1 MKNNIIERL
10 NTLRILMKEN
20 NLDAYIIPTNDFH
33 GSEYVGDYFKTR
45 SFISGFTGSAGTVVV
60 TLDEAILWTDGR
72 YFLQAEDQLKNS
84 TIELY
89 KQGEKGVLNIYEYL
103 NNKMPKDCK
112 IGFDGR
118 VVSIN
123 FVEELKRSLKSHNLT
138 ISYQDDL
145 IDKIWTNRPSIS
157 KEPAYE
163 LTTEFT
169 GLNRTEKLN
178 IVKEYLVSKDADALV
193 LTSLDDIMWL
203 FNIRG
208 NDVECNPVV
217 LSYSIIYQDKTVLY
231 LHKEVLNETLYN
243 NLVSD
248 NIIIKDYND
257 IYTDVTTFDEASIV
271 VYQNNKVN
279 FALSALISTNKV
291 INELNYTT
299 ILKAEKNECEVK
311 NSYIAHIKDGVAV
324 TKFIYWLKQNVGK
337 IEISEI
343 SAAEKLEAFRKEQEN
358 FKGVSFDTIAGY
370 KEHGAIIHYSA
381 TEETNILVEPKSF
394 LLVDSGGQYLE
405 GTTDITRT
413 IAVGSLT
420 EKEKDYYTLVLK
432 GHLALSNAV
441 FKEGTSGSQLDI
453 LARLPLYQYGLNYNH
468 GTGHGVGSLLN
479 VHEGPQNISPYPL
492 RSSYPF
498 KEGMITSN
506 EPGIYIPNE
515 FGIRIENLV
524 VCKKYIENEFGLFYK
539 FDDLTLVPY
548 EIDALNKSLLTS
560 EEINLIHK
568 YHERVYNTLQSYL
581 TEEEKAWLL
590 SIVEAI

>member
-1 MKNNIIERL
+1 MENIIIERL
-10 NTLRILMKEN
+10 NTLRTLMKKN

-72 YFLQAEDQLKNS
+72 YFLQAEEQLKNS

-103 NNKMPKDCK
+103 NQKMPSVCN

-123 FVEELKRSLKSHNLT
+123 FVEELKRALKSHSLT
-138 ISYQDDL
+138 ISYQEDL

-163 LTTEFT
+163 LGFEFT
-169 GLNRTEKLN
+169 GLNRFDKLN
-178 IVKEYLVSKDADALV
+178 IVKEYLKDKNATALV

-231 LHKEVLNETLYN
+231 LHKEVLNESLYKTLVN
-243 NLVSD
+243 D

-257 IYTDVTTFDEASIV
+257 IYTDVTTFDESNTVI
-271 VYQNNKVN
+271 YQNNKVN

-299 ILKAEKNECEVK
+299 ILKACKNECEVK
-311 NSYIAHIKDGVAV
+311 NAYIAHIKDGVAV
-324 TKFIYWLKQNVGK
+324 TKFIFWLKQNVGK
-337 IEISEI
+337 INISEI

-381 TEETNILVEPKSF
+381 TEETNILVHPESF

-413 IAVGSLT
+413 IAVGKLT
-420 EKEKDYYTLVLK
+420 DKEKDYYTIVLK

-479 VHEGPQNISPYPL
+479 VHEGPQNISPYPQ
-492 RSSYPF
+492 RASYPF

-524 VCKKYIENEFGLFYK
+524 VCTKHIENEFGLFYK

-568 YHERVYNTLQSYL
+568 YHERVYNTLEKYL
-581 TEEEKAWLL
+581 TKEEKEWLL